1 VAGERRRTLVD
12 QVVVV
17 TGASR
22 GIGRE
27 IAVRVAADGARVAI
41 LARTE
46 APNPKIAGTLRDTVE
61 AVEEAGGDAVSVP
74 CDVPAHLYDK
84 RARSSAVLLG
94 DASTHRATLA
104 AHIG

>member
-1 VAGERRRTLVD
+1 MAGGRRRTLVD

-61 AVEEAGGDAVSVP
+61 AVEEAGGDAVP